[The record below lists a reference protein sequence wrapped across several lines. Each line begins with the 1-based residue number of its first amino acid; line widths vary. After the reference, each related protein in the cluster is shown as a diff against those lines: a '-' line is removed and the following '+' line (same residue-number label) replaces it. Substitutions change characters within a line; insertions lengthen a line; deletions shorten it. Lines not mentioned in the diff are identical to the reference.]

1 MDTLYAVTL
10 RNILEFLYIFNFRKE
25 KKNGRLLSLQISNIK
40 VLNEGGLIS
49 ERFFTMAKISKKKK
63 KDAKSRPKKKICDLS
78 PFVGDLS

>member
-63 KDAKSRPKKKICDLS
+63 DAKSRPKKKICDLS